1 MDTHPDAGAVKV
13 NQTEVCTPVSKLHHP
28 SCELQELVPSV
39 PGPGDTS
46 PGCADAQVLSH
57 PHTIPKPKLGA
68 AHTSS

>member
-46 PGCADAQVLSH
+46 PGHA
-57 PHTIPKPKLGA
+57 TIGPWRRCDWPLWML
-68 AHTSS
+68 